1 MRISSINNRPVQVMD
16 VDFPVDEH
24 GRNLIKP
31 STIGY
36 YQMVK
41 GCAETGSFIPNI
53 KTEYIAI
60 TATCFLISH
69 LLLHYQIK
77 VYVTGNTWVPV

>member
-1 MRISSINNRPVQVMD
+1 MTMAD
-16 VDFPVDEH
+16 
-24 GRNLIKP
+24 NLIKP

-53 KTEYIAI
+53 KREYIAI
-60 TATCFLISH
+60 TVTCFLISCPRP
-69 LLLHYQIK
+69 HYQIK
-77 VYVTGNTWVPV
+77 IYVTGNSWVPV